1 MMNSQLEAPS
11 LAPANDALRGVR
23 RPRFGVRRALRAAG
37 AALQWRLLL
46 WWALLLLLPALAAA
60 LPVWRMLSANLD
72 YSVHA
77 ARLAE
82 RLDMLALADIMG
94 GAQERWGS
102 AIGSGGLV
110 ALALALL
117 VSPLLSGMTVA
128 AARAPGRL
136 GMSSL
141 LAAGAQEYG
150 RMLRML
156 LWAAIPLALT
166 GMLAGALFSAAGR
179 TAETAILESDARH
192 AAHLAMAAAALLF
205 VIVHATVDAGRALL
219 ATERRRKS
227 VVVAWWGGVKLLLRR
242 PLALLGSYVAIT
254 AIGLAIAALL
264 ALVRLRV
271 PALGTGGTAGAFLLA
286 ELVVVV
292 LGWMRCARLFALMA
306 LARDQTTLPVIQRPS
321 H

>member
-1 MMNSQLEAPS
+1 MNSQLETPS
-11 LAPANDALRGVR
+11 LAPENDALRGVR
-23 RPRFGVRRALRAAG
+23 RPRFGIKRALRAAG

-46 WWALLLLLPALAAA
+46 WWALLLMLPALVAA
-60 LPVWRMLSANLD
+60 LPVWRMLSASLD

-82 RLDMLALADIMG
+82 RLDMLALADVMG

-110 ALALALL
+110 ALGLTLL
-117 VSPLLSGMTVA
+117 LSPLLSGMTVA

-156 LWAAIPLALT
+156 VWAAIPLALT
-166 GMLAGALFSAAGR
+166 GVLAGALFRAAGR
-179 TAETAILESDARH
+179 TAETALLESDAQH
-192 AAHLAMAAAALLF
+192 AARLAMAGAALLF

-227 VVVAWWGGVKLLLRR
+227 AVVAWWGGVRLLLRR
-242 PLALLGSYVAIT
+242 PLALLGSYVAVT
-254 AIGLAIAALL
+254 AIGLAVAALL
-264 ALVRLRV
+264 ALARLRV
-271 PALGTGGTAGAFLLA
+271 PALGTGGTVGAFLLA

-306 LARDQTTLPVIQRPS
+306 LARDQGTR
-321 H
+321 